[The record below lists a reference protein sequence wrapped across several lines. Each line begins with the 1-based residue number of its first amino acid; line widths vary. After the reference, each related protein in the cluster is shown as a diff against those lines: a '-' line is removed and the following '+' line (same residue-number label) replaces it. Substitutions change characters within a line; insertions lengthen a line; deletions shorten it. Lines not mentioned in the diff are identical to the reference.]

1 MPVLGIE
8 LRTLNARSALYS
20 RLSHF
25 PDEGCSPGEADL
37 PEVAQLSSS
46 SGKLLCLEAVSE
58 PWLVLLDLI
67 VLLGTERPDA
77 VHSGY

>member
-1 MPVLGIE
+1 M
-8 LRTLNARSALYS
+8 NARPALYS

-46 SGKLLCLEAVSE
+46 NGKAFMSRGCVRTMAGSARSDCVTGDREA
-58 PWLVLLDLI
+58 
-67 VLLGTERPDA
+67 RCCA
-77 VHSGY
+77 